1 VVRVARPWQP
11 NGRYE
16 VEIRGV
22 RTVSGVTGDV
32 RGGLTVKPVPK
43 PDSTAVKGDSAAAR
57 ADSLR
62 RPPPKKRS

>member
-1 VVRVARPWQP
+1 
-11 NGRYE
+11 
-16 VEIRGV
+16 
-22 RTVSGVTGDV
+22 VTGDV